1 MWNESSSNSKV
12 RGLLSTVLTCP
23 SLGAGWDTITL
34 YLISWAVSASVF
46 YLYSLYSSTCICSP
60 SHPICISLSPPTCQ
74 IYHYLFSSFL
84 LLIHLTHH
92 GSFSLWYQGR
102 LTCVQLNK
110 PRKMDDKPGWLHTEG
125 KKWVTY
131 RGVFRPLESDHRVKL
146 LWMREPGGK
155 CVSTY

>member
-1 MWNESSSNSKV
+1 MSLLQTVKSEGSSAQY
-12 RGLLSTVLTCP
+12 LLAPLWVLAETL
-23 SLGAGWDTITL
+23 SLCVWFPEL
-34 YLISWAVSASVF
+34 SLPVF

-92 GSFSLWYQGR
+92 GSFSLCYQGR

-110 PRKMDDKPGWLHTEG
+110 PRKMDDKPGRLQTQGE
-125 KKWVTY
+125 KWVTY
-131 RGVFRPLESDHRVKL
+131 RGIFRPLESDHRVKL
-146 LWMREPGGK
+146 LRMREPGGK